1 LWFSVSCDVQE
12 QLRVLKEVKE
22 LAGVTF
28 RPDLSPSRQRAG
40 ESFVVR
46 ACAGVPRG
54 KARLWLVICMLC
66 KHARAYNHYPSG
78 FSHNSR
84 QRINSKLVCFLG
96 LLRLDVSWLC
106 VLSAAVLCSPRLFL
120 PRSA

>member
-1 LWFSVSCDVQE
+1 
-12 QLRVLKEVKE
+12 VLKEVKE

-66 KHARAYNHYPSG
+66 QHARAYNHFPQGSATTPATNQQQAG
-78 FSHNSR
+78 V
-84 QRINSKLVCFLG
+84 LLG
-96 LLRLDVSWLC
+96 AV
-106 VLSAAVLCSPRLFL
+106 AA
-120 PRSA
+120 